1 MRYQTARRVLP
12 AFLLRWVYHFE
23 AEIERQLEHFSAGL
37 PAGALLLDAGCGE
50 AGHRRYFPQAR
61 YVGADLGVGDGSW
74 DYSGVSVFCDLCALP
89 LADGSFDAAIHI
101 VTLEHLP
108 DPARA
113 LAEIARA
120 LKPGGKLLIVAPHE
134 WEVHQAPHDY
144 YRYTR
149 HGLGWLLAR
158 AGFTGVEIRP
168 VGGFFRLLARRLLNA
183 VAFFPLWA
191 KPLALLLFV
200 PPGLLLPLL
209 DPLDPRR
216 DFTLGYT
223 CTARKPC

>member
-1 MRYQTARRVLP
+1 MTYRAARRLLP
-12 AFLLRWVYHFE
+12 RFLLHWVYHFE
-23 AEIERQLEHFSAGL
+23 TLIERRLESFAATL
-37 PAGALLLDAGCGE
+37 PHGALLLDAGCGE
-50 AGHRRYFPQAR
+50 ASHRRHFPHVR
-61 YVGADLGVGDGSW
+61 YTGVDLGVGDAAW
-74 DYSGVSVFCDLCALP
+74 DYSAVSAFSDLCALP
-89 LADGSFDAAIHI
+89 FASRSFDAAIHI

-108 DPARA
+108 EPARA
-113 LAEIARA
+113 LAELARV
-120 LKPGGKLLIVAPHE
+120 LKPGAPLLLAAPHD

-149 HGLGWLLAR
+149 HGLEWLLSQS
-158 AGFTGVEIRP
+158 GFETLDLQP
-168 VGGFFRLLARRLLNA
+168 AGGFFRLLARRMLNA
-183 VAFFPLWA
+183 VAFFPVWL

-223 CTARKPC
+223 CLARRSS